1 MEQLRIHILTLAFP
15 LVLMCAFPQ
24 IAFGQ
29 SEECSSAQSDA
40 EDYASDFEGKA
51 KKLRRC
57 ASSEGADDFER
68 RAKKLQ
74 RCAGYMDF
82 SDDCY
87 SEFRKVKREYR
98 NSEVCY
104 REYKR
109 TKSAFSDYESAVS
122 DVSSYCD

>member
-1 MEQLRIHILTLAFP
+1 MKQLRRNISALVFP
-15 LVLMCAFPQ
+15 LILIMAYPQ
-24 IAFGQ
+24 ITYGQ

-40 EDYASDFEGKA
+40 EDYASDLESKA

-57 ASSEGADDFER
+57 ASSEGVEDLER

-74 RCAGYMDF
+74 RCAGYVDF

-87 SEFRKVKREYR
+87 SEFRKVKREYN

-104 REYKR
+104 REYRR

-122 DVSSYCD
+122 EVSSYCE